1 MISEI
6 GTILLSIAASLS
18 FATILLSFLK
28 SDLKFISLM
37 GRYLIGANFIIVL
50 ISFFV
55 LAYAFLISDF
65 SIMYV
70 ANNSNLSLP
79 WYYKFS
85 AVWGGHEGSMLLWV
99 LILTVWSY
107 LSSKYSHPLSEQIII
122 NINSVMAFLIFAFLF
137 FYTFYIKSI

>member
-50 ISFFV
+50 ISLDKLCRV
-55 LAYAFLISDF
+55 
-65 SIMYV
+65 
-70 ANNSNLSLP
+70 
-79 WYYKFS
+79 
-85 AVWGGHEGSMLLWV
+85 
-99 LILTVWSY
+99 
-107 LSSKYSHPLSEQIII
+107 
-122 NINSVMAFLIFAFLF
+122 
-137 FYTFYIKSI
+137 